1 MLRAHRRHKRRG
13 RLMSTLI
20 LPGKHRGVREKITRL
35 HWPLLIVLSLIGA
48 AGVIT
53 LYSVADGSWQPW
65 AIRHGLRFLAA
76 LGILTVV
83 AMISIRYWM
92 SLAYPIYFLAL
103 LALVAVPF
111 IGEVNMGAR
120 RWIEYGGLQFQ
131 PSEAMKIGLVLGLA
145 RYYHD
150 LRADQVSHLLYLIPP
165 ALMIGAPVG
174 LVFIQPDLGTSLL
187 LAASGIIIVFVA
199 GLSWRLGFLGVL
211 GASLAGYLAYYFEL
225 LKPYQLE
232 RILTFLNPD
241 RDPLGQGYHLL
252 QSKIALGSGGVN
264 GKGYMEGSQSQLQF
278 LPEMQTD
285 FIFTIFG
292 EEFGFVGA
300 VGLLLM
306 YFLVILIGFSIGTAS
321 KSHFAR
327 LSVVGIVATFALYV
341 MINTG
346 MVMGLAP
353 VVGVPL
359 PLVSYGGTVM
369 LTIMAGFG
377 IVMSAHVHNDQDGW
391 R

>member
-1 MLRAHRRHKRRG
+1 
-13 RLMSTLI
+13 MSSLI
-20 LPGKHRGVREKITRL
+20 LPGRQRGFRDRLARL
-35 HWPLLIVLSLIGA
+35 HWPLIILLTMIAG
-48 AGVIT
+48 AGVLT
-53 LYSVADGSWQPW
+53 LYSVAEGNWQPW
-65 AIRHGLRFLAA
+65 ALRHGLRYLAA
-76 LGILTVV
+76 LTVMIVMGLV
-83 AMISIRYWM
+83 AMRYWM
-92 SLAYPIYFLAL
+92 ALSYPIYFIALA
-103 LALVAVPF
+103 ALVAVPF
-111 IGEVNMGAR
+111 IGEINMGAR
-120 RWIEYGGLQFQ
+120 RWIEIAGIQFQ

-145 RYYHD
+145 RYYHG
-150 LRADQVSHLLYLIPP
+150 LRAEQVSHFPYLIPP

-174 LVFIQPDLGTSLL
+174 LVFMQPDLGTALL
-187 LAASGIIIVFVA
+187 LAATGVIIVFVA
-199 GLSWRLGFLGVL
+199 GLSWRIGFAGIVA
-211 GASLAGYLAYYFEL
+211 GIAAGYGAYRFEL

-252 QSKIALGSGGVN
+252 QSKIALGSGGLD
-264 GKGYMEGSQSQLQF
+264 GQGYMQGAQSQLKF

-300 VGLLLM
+300 IGLLML
-306 YFLVILIGFSIGTAS
+306 YLAVILTGLSIAMAS
-321 KSHFAR
+321 KSHFSR
-327 LSVVGIVATFALYV
+327 LAVNGVVITFALYV
-341 MINTG
+341 LINTG

-377 IVMSAHVHNDQDGW
+377 IVMSAYVHRDQEAYRSGDIL
-391 R
+391 

>member
-1 MLRAHRRHKRRG
+1 
-13 RLMSTLI
+13 MSSII
-20 LPGKHRGVREKITRL
+20 LPGRRRGLRDKVSRL
-35 HWPLLIVLSLIGA
+35 HWPLIILLTMIAG

-53 LYSVADGSWQPW
+53 LYSVAEGNWQPW
-65 AIRHGLRFLAA
+65 AMKHGLRYVAA
-76 LGILTVV
+76 LGILV
-83 AMISIRYWM
+83 AVALTPIRYWM
-92 SLAYPIYFLAL
+92 AMAYPIYFAAL

-111 IGEVNMGAR
+111 IGEINMGAR
-120 RWIEYGGLQFQ
+120 RWIEFGSLQFQ

-145 RYYHD
+145 RYYHG
-150 LRADQVSHLLYLIPP
+150 LRAEQVSHILYLIPP

-174 LVFIQPDLGTSLL
+174 LIFIQPDLGTALL
-187 LAASGIIIVFVA
+187 LAATGAIIIFVA
-199 GLSWRLGFLGVL
+199 GLSWRIGLAGVL
-211 GASLAGYLAYYFEL
+211 GGIAAAYGAYRFDI
-225 LKPYQLE
+225 LKEYQVN
-232 RILTFLNPD
+232 RILTFLDPD

-252 QSKIALGSGGVN
+252 QSKIALGSGGLD
-264 GKGYMEGSQSQLQF
+264 GKGFMEGTQSQLKF

-300 VGLLLM
+300 IGLLLA
-306 YFLVILIGFSIGTAS
+306 YLAIIFTGLSIAMST
-321 KSHFAR
+321 KLHFAR
-327 LSVVGIVATFALYV
+327 LAAIGVVATFTLYV
-341 MINTG
+341 LINTG

-377 IVMSAHVHNDQDGW
+377 FVMSAHIHRDQDMYRSGDF
-391 R
+391 

>member
-1 MLRAHRRHKRRG
+1 
-13 RLMSTLI
+13 MSSLI
-20 LPGKHRGVREKITRL
+20 LPGPRRGIRDRL
-35 HWPLLIVLSLIGA
+35 AKVHWPLVILLTLIAG

-53 LYSVADGSWQPW
+53 LYSVAEGNWRPW
-65 AIRHGLRFLAA
+65 ALRHAIRYAVAVSLL
-76 LGILTVV
+76 V
-83 AMISIRYWM
+83 AMGMIAVRYWM
-92 SLAYPIYFLAL
+92 ALAYPIYFAAL
-103 LALVAVPF
+103 IALIAVPF

-120 RWIEYGGLQFQ
+120 RWIEFGGMQFQ
-131 PSEAMKIGLVLGLA
+131 PSEAMKIGLVMGLA
-145 RYYHD
+145 RYYHG
-150 LRADQVSHLLYLIPP
+150 LRAEQVSHILYLIPP

-187 LAASGIIIVFVA
+187 LAATGIIIVFVA
-199 GLSWRLGFLGVL
+199 GLSWRIGVL
-211 GASLAGYLAYYFEL
+211 GAIGAVVAGYSAYRFDI
-225 LKPYQLE
+225 LKEYQLR
-232 RILTFLNPD
+232 RITTFLNPD
-241 RDPLGQGYHLL
+241 LDPSGQGYHLL
-252 QSKIALGSGGVN
+252 QSKIALGSGGLD
-264 GKGYMEGSQSQLQF
+264 GKGFMQGTQSQLQF

-300 VGLLLM
+300 IGLMALYLA
-306 YFLVILIGFSIGTAS
+306 VILTGLNIGMKA

-327 LSVVGIVATFALYV
+327 LTVIGVVATFSLYV
-341 MINTG
+341 LINTG

-377 IVMSAHVHNDQDGW
+377 LVMSAYVHRDQDALK
-391 R
+391 RADFL